1 VKDPVSALRINGE
14 RGLAH
19 PVYRETGA
27 NVIETM
33 AGVRTAIEEINE
45 TYLEDADLYLT
56 QVYDETTYINS
67 ALELVRQNIWVGGS
81 MAAILLLIFL
91 RSGAATLVV
100 SLAIPVSVIGS
111 FVAMA
116 ALGRSINVI
125 SLAGLAFSVGM
136 VVDAAIVVLEN
147 IYRMRQQGLSVSDAA
162 YRGAQQVWGAILVS
176 ALTTV
181 MVFIPIL
188 IMELEVGQ
196 LFRDIAVAISVSV
209 LLSLLVAVTVIPA
222 LASRLLGGNIQTM
235 AQARKLPVIDH
246 FGRGFVRLV
255 MAITGLAV
263 RSKSF
268 ALAMVVLL
276 TGLCSV
282 VTVVM
287 LPKLDGF
294 AVCRRLRAESC
305 VPIIFLSAVEAIS
318 ERVAGLDLGADDYL
332 PKPFSPKELEARIA
346 TILRRVGRGNA
357 VVESRELP
365 TGQGVLRLGDLVVD
379 TNRRQVTRGS
389 ERINLTYTE
398 FSLLELLFRDPGHV
412 VPRAEILEQ
421 LWGYPPR
428 RAADLRVVDVYVA
441 RLRGKLEPDPRNPE
455 LILTV
460 RGIGYASQR
469 MGEASAAG

>member
-1 VKDPVSALRINGE
+1 MPGDLPSQPKATILVVDDEAAVRRVLVMRLQLSGYRVICAEDGE
-14 RGLAH
+14 R
-19 PVYRETGA
+19 
-27 NVIETM
+27 
-33 AGVRTAIEEINE
+33 
-45 TYLEDADLYLT
+45 
-56 QVYDETTYINS
+56 
-67 ALELVRQNIWVGGS
+67 ALE
-81 MAAILLLIFL
+81 IFHNE
-91 RSGAATLVV
+91 SPDLVV
-100 SLAIPVSVIGS
+100 L
-111 FVAMA
+111 
-116 ALGRSINVI
+116 
-125 SLAGLAFSVGM
+125 
-136 VVDAAIVVLEN
+136 D
-147 IYRMRQQGLSVSDAA
+147 
-162 YRGAQQVWGAILVS
+162 
-176 ALTTV
+176 
-181 MVFIPIL
+181 
-188 IMELEVGQ
+188 
-196 LFRDIAVAISVSV
+196 
-209 LLSLLVAVTVIPA
+209 
-222 LASRLLGGNIQTM
+222 
-235 AQARKLPVIDH
+235 
-246 FGRGFVRLV
+246 
-255 MAITGLAV
+255 
-263 RSKSF
+263 
-268 ALAMVVLL
+268 
-276 TGLCSV
+276 
-282 VTVVM
+282 VM

-346 TILRRVGRGNA
+346 TILRRVGSGNA

-365 TGQGVLRLGDLVVD
+365 TGQGVLCLGDLVVD

-469 MGEASAAG
+469 MGEASATG